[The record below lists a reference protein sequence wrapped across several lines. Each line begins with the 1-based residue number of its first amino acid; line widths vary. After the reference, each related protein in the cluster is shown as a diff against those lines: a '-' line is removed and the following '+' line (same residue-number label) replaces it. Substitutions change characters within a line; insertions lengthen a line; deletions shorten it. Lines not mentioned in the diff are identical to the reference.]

1 MVWHDSID
9 RGDVASAWCDC
20 LGRGHVLCAHGVT
33 ARGGPA
39 IGTAGQV
46 AVAEGGAGSVLSV
59 GLDCRCRH
67 SWKRLLDLA
76 GTVGRARGLYVHLMQ
91 GLGIVMITL
100 FCFIYFVPYRRL
112 GQALQSGAIPAAGV
126 QMALI
131 RRIIGINLVIGLVTS
146 AIGVSRWV

>member
-1 MVWHDSID
+1 MTQSIAVTLHLLGVIVWVGGMFFAHMALRPAAAQLLEPPVRLPLLKAVLD
-9 RGDVASAWCDC
+9 RFFRWVWIAVVGI
-20 LGRGHVLCAHGVT
+20 LGSGYWILLGLWD
-33 ARGGPA
+33 
-39 IGTAGQV
+39 GQ
-46 AVAEGGAGSVLSV
+46 G
-59 GLDCRCRH
+59 
-67 SWKRLLDLA
+67 
-76 GTVGRARGLYVHLMQ
+76 GLYVHLMQ